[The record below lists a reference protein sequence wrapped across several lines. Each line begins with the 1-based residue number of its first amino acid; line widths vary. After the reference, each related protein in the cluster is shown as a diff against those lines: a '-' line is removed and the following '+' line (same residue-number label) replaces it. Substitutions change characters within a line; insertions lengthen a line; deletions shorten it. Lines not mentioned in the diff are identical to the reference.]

1 MIKILKKCF
10 GRGSNCSIVAL
21 GDSLLIEEE
30 RDRSGVVI
38 YIWDLVCGGPVVWE
52 DVSSGGVRFLL
63 NEEGS
68 FLLRFCFDC
77 VGDC

>member
-52 DVSSGGVRFLL
+52 DVSSGGGEVSVERGRKFLVEVL
-63 NEEGS
+63 
-68 FLLRFCFDC
+68 F
-77 VGDC
+77 